1 MTGQYMDAWS
11 KSGALTRTY
20 SPNDLGDNIYSISI
34 LNELNDVPPGNGNGG
49 GSGGGGGGCNAGL
62 GFAGL
67 AAMTGL
73 IIRARREKRK

>member
-34 LNELNDVPPGNGNGG
+34 LNELNDGNGG
-49 GSGGGGGGCNAGL
+49 ESGGGGGGGGCNVGL

-67 AAMTGL
+67 AAMAGL
-73 IIRARREKRK
+73 IIRARRREKRK